1 MNLKLKMMEWLGST
15 KEGNMDKEDY
25 ELTITDTIDQACA
38 MLNIN
43 EFEALLER
51 LEEYVSQYK
60 GN

>member
-1 MNLKLKMMEWLGST
+1 
-15 KEGNMDKEDY
+15 MDKEDY